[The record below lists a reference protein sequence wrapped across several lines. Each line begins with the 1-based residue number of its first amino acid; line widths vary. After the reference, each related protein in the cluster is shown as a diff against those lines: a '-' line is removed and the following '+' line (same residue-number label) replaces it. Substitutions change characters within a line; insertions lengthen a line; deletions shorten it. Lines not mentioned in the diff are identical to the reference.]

1 MRQGQIYVML
11 RHVCFN
17 ASVFSRPVKIH
28 AADIKSVLPKSNL
41 FLPNSIEII
50 EVRLWVPAAQRC
62 QANAVL
68 IIVCS
73 GTNWAWRAMQYTA
86 TMHAE

>member
-1 MRQGQIYVML
+1 MFADSRSVSAEHFSCAYSNKILRQGHMYVML

-17 ASVFSRPVKIH
+17 SSVFSTPVKIH

-50 EVRLWVPAAQRC
+50 EVCPNMCVG
-62 QANAVL
+62 V
-68 IIVCS
+68 
-73 GTNWAWRAMQYTA
+73 
-86 TMHAE
+86 

>member
-1 MRQGQIYVML
+1 ML

-17 ASVFSRPVKIH
+17 ASVFSLSVKIH

-50 EVRLWVPAAQRC
+50 EVRQVPLSPASTVQSTRYA
-62 QANAVL
+62 
-68 IIVCS
+68 IITCLGSEQVIH
-73 GTNWAWRAMQYTA
+73 AMQ
-86 TMHAE
+86 